1 MQKFDEIQL
10 KNGLHIIGERIPHF
24 RSASVGLWVRAGTQ
38 DELSREG
45 GISHFLE
52 HMMFKGTHKRTARQI
67 AQTMDAVGGQIN
79 AFTSKECTC
88 YYAKVIDENLS
99 LAMDVLSDL
108 LLNSVFASEEIEKE
122 KGVVLEE
129 IGMVEDSPEELVH
142 DLIMEAY
149 FAEQPLSKP
158 ILGTSQSV
166 GSFDRSNLIDYW
178 KRMYSPHNTVL
189 AVAGNYDWSQVI
201 EDAEK
206 HLGQWSGSLDFPET
220 RQTDGGNR
228 LLRKEKPIEQLHICL
243 GFPGVKLGHKQ
254 AYLLSILNT
263 ILGGSMSSRL
273 FQKIREES
281 GMAYSVYSYPS
292 SYTAGGLL
300 NIYAGTSKQHAEDVV
315 KMLRSE
321 IDGFV
326 QYGVSIQEFEQARAQ
341 LKSSY
346 ILGQESSSSRMQS
359 IGRRKLLLGTT
370 KSEIQVLAEI
380 ESLSHKDAQNMI
392 KQIFE
397 NDCAAAVVGNG
408 AENLNLNSFHKNG

>member
-1 MQKFDEIQL
+1 MQQFNEIQL
-10 KNGLHIIGERIPHF
+10 KNGLHIIGEYIPHF

-38 DELSREG
+38 DELPGEG

-52 HMMFKGTHKRTARQI
+52 HMMFKGTQKRTARQI

-108 LLNSVFASEEIEKE
+108 LLNSVFAPEEIEKE

-149 FAEQPLSKP
+149 FAGQPLSKP
-158 ILGTSQSV
+158 ILGTTESVSSFTQS
-166 GSFDRSNLIDYW
+166 DLIAYRS
-178 KRMYSPHNTVL
+178 RMYSPHNTVL
-189 AVAGNYDWSQVI
+189 AVAGNYDWNQVV
-201 EDAEK
+201 EDAQK
-206 HLGQWSGSLDFPET
+206 YLGHWTGSSDFPLT
-220 RQTDGGNR
+220 QRNPADNY

-243 GFPGVKLGHKQ
+243 AFPGVELGHQ
-254 AYLLSILNT
+254 EAYMLSVLNT

-281 GMAYSVYSYPS
+281 GMAYSVYSYPAS
-292 SYTAGGLL
+292 FIAGGLMGV
-300 NIYAGTSKQHAEDVV
+300 YAGTSKQYAENVV
-315 KMLRSE
+315 GLLRSE
-321 IDGFV
+321 IDKLI
-326 QYGVSIQEFEQARAQ
+326 QHGVSVQEFEQARAQ

-346 ILGQESSSSRMQS
+346 ILGQESASSRMQS

-370 KSEIQVLAEI
+370 KTESQVLAEV
-380 ESLSHKDAQNMI
+380 ESLKYEDAQDML
-392 KQIFE
+392 KRVFE

-408 AENLNLNSFHKNG
+408 AESLNLESFRRQA